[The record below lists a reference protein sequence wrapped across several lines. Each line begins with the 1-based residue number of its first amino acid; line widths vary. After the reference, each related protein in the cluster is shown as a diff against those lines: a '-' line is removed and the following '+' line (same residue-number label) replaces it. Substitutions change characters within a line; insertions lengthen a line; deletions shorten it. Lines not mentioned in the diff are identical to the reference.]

1 MIGAFGNGH
10 DDSSRASTRLPLVD
24 AQPAHSVARHR
35 LFATTI
41 GVTGA
46 LFAVVDAIMLRPLAM
61 RAPDRT
67 VVIWQRDNARST
79 PVVEA
84 AYGEID
90 T

>member
-1 MIGAFGNGH
+1 MTAHELQHAFR
-10 DDSSRASTRLPLVD
+10 SLTRNPRIPLL
-24 AQPAHSVARHR
+24 AIA